1 VEGSYPRVRDLRRIL
16 GPRLNLFKIDRI
28 LRYLER
34 SERLQIDVDGNIIWI
49 REDNKGTNLLSL
61 QERANLS
68 KEFIDYLF
76 KNEKCQ
82 SGERNVA
89 IETEDLTDQ

>member
-1 VEGSYPRVRDLRRIL
+1 MKGSYPRVRNLRGIL
-16 GPRLNLFKIDRI
+16 GPTLNLFKINRI

-34 SERLQIDVDGNIIWI
+34 SERLQIDVDGHIIWV
-49 REDNKGTNLLSL
+49 REDDNGTNLLSL
-61 QERANLS
+61 RERANLS

-82 SGERNVA
+82 SDERNVA
-89 IETEDLTDQ
+89 IETED